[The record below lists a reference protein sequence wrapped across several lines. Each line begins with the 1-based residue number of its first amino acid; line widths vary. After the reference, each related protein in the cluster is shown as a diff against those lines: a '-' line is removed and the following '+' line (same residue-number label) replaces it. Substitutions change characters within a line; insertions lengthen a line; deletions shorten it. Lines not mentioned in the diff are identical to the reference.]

1 MSGAAV
7 CGPFFFARKSALFP
21 LTTNGEPMT
30 KAKKETLASDKAN
43 AGSKLSDKDYAKQL
57 EALQVELVKFQ
68 RDVIEGG
75 TKVAIVV
82 EGRDGAGKDGT
93 IKRIVEHLSPRE
105 TRVVALSKPTD
116 RDRASWYFQRYV
128 PHLPAGGEIV
138 LFNRSWYNRAGVEP
152 VMGFC
157 SPEQTKSFLDEAP
170 HFETML
176 ARAGVRLVKYYLDI
190 SKDEQKERLADR
202 RKNPLKQWK
211 ISPIDAV
218 ATKKWDAYSEAR
230 DAMFM
235 YTNHDAA
242 PWYVVKA
249 NKKKVARLNI
259 IRHLLGQFDYK
270 GKDEKLLKTDP
281 AIVFRFTEKALT
293 QDLLA
298 H

>member
-1 MSGAAV
+1 MG
-7 CGPFFFARKSALFP
+7 KDKDKEE
-21 LTTNGEPMT
+21 NG
-30 KAKKETLASDKAN
+30 N
-43 AGSKLSDKDYAKQL
+43 RISDKDYEAQL
-57 EALQVELVKFQ
+57 YELHVQLVKFQ
-68 RDVIEGG
+68 RDLIAKGG
-75 TKVAIVV
+75 KVAVVV

-93 IKRIVEHLSPRE
+93 IKRIVQHLSPRDM
-105 TRVVALSKPTD
+105 RVVALGKPSD
-116 RDRASWYFQRYV
+116 RDRTSWYFQRYV
-128 PHLPAGGEIV
+128 PHLPAGGEFV

-157 SPEQTKSFLDEAP
+157 SPEQTKNFLDEAP

-176 ARAGVRLVKYYLDI
+176 TRAGVRLIKYYLDI
-190 SKDEQKERLADR
+190 SKEEQKERLADR
-202 RKNPLKQWK
+202 RNNPLKQWK

-235 YTNHDAA
+235 HTSHDAA

-249 NKKKVARLNI
+249 NKKKLARLNI
-259 IRHLLGQFDYK
+259 VRHLLSQFDYK
-270 GKDEKLLKTDP
+270 GKDEKVLKADP

-293 QDLLA
+293 QNLLA

>member
-1 MSGAAV
+1 MA
-7 CGPFFFARKSALFP
+7 
-21 LTTNGEPMT
+21 
-30 KAKKETLASDKAN
+30 KAKKESAAGDKAK
-43 AGSKLSDKDYAKQL
+43 AGSKLSDKDYEKQL
-57 EALQVELVKFQ
+57 VELQMELVKFQ
-68 RDVIEGG
+68 RDVIENG
-75 TKVAIVV
+75 TKVAIII

-93 IKRIVEHLSPRE
+93 IKRIIEHMSPRD

-157 SPEQTKSFLDEAP
+157 SPEQTKNFLSEAP
-170 HFETML
+170 HFEAML
-176 ARAGVRLVKYYLDI
+176 TRAGVKLIKYYLDI
-190 SKDEQKERLADR
+190 SKEEQKERLADR
-202 RKNPLKQWK
+202 RSNPLKQWK
-211 ISPIDAV
+211 ISPIDA
-218 ATKKWDAYSEAR
+218 AAIKKWDAYSEAR

-235 YTNHDAA
+235 HTSHDAA

-270 GKDEKLLKTDP
+270 GKDEKDLKVDS
-281 AIVFRFTEKALT
+281 AVVFKFSEKALT
-293 QDLLA
+293 QNLLA

>member
-1 MSGAAV
+1 M
-7 CGPFFFARKSALFP
+7 
-21 LTTNGEPMT
+21 
-30 KAKKETLASDKAN
+30 AKVKPKVDD
-43 AGSKLSDKDYAKQL
+43 KLSDKDYETLLEQL
-57 EALQVELVKFQ
+57 QIELVKFQ
-68 RDVIEGG
+68 RDVIADGD
-75 TKVAIVV
+75 KVAIVV

-93 IKRIVEHLSPRE
+93 IKRIVEHMSPRE

-157 SPEQTKSFLDEAP
+157 TPEQTKSFLEEAP
-170 HFETML
+170 HFEAML
-176 ARAGVRLVKYYLDI
+176 TRAGVRLVKYYLDI
-190 SKDEQKERLADR
+190 TKEEQKERLADR
-202 RKNPLKQWK
+202 RSNPLKQWK
-211 ISPIDAV
+211 ISPIDAA
-218 ATKKWDAYSEAR
+218 ATKKWDAYSQAR
-230 DAMFM
+230 NTMF
-235 YTNHDAA
+235 TRTSHDAA
-242 PWYVVKA
+242 PWFVVKA
-249 NKKKVARLNI
+249 NRKKIARLNV

-270 GKDEKLLKTDP
+270 GKDEKLLKVDS